1 MTAEPLP
8 SHVSWREVVNRH
20 YGAPLLLVS
29 LGVWLHAA
37 DSLIVATMMPQIVAE
52 IGGEAYVAWSVA
64 LYELGSIVAGAC
76 GALLVLH
83 RGVRI
88 PMMLAALVF
97 AAGCLASAAAPT
109 MPLLLSGRLLQGVG
123 GGGLTALAFIA
134 VATLFPA
141 RLTPRVFG
149 IISVLWGASAFLGPL
164 IGGLFVEYST
174 WRMGFV
180 FFAAQAVG
188 LALWIWLGIRLVERK
203 PAEAGDGSVP
213 IGRLMLLTLGVLMIA
228 YAGIDVT
235 VSRTP
240 ILLVLGLMS
249 LLLFLWQDA
258 RSGMSRLL
266 PKQPFNLRTPVGS
279 ALVMTL
285 TMAVSV
291 MGLGTYGP
299 LLMTIIHG
307 YPAYVAGYVLASVA
321 IGWSVAAIVLSGS
334 PERYDRFFIA
344 IGLVMVFCSVAGLAY
359 AIPNGPLPMIA
370 VFASLEGIGFGTAWT
385 FVLRRAKRLAA
396 EDDVARLSGALPTVS
411 RFGYALGA
419 SVCGILANA
428 AGFSLGGSADQ
439 AARVARVIFIG
450 NLPIALLGL
459 FAMSCFVSLKGK
471 RAEQGE
477 RAGKSS
483 RTAES

>member
-1 MTAEPLP
+1 MTSEPLS
-8 SHVSWREVVNRH
+8 SHVRWREVVNRR

-37 DSLIVATMMPQIVAE
+37 DSLIVATMMPQIVSE

-64 LYELGSIVAGAC
+64 LYELGSIVAGAS
-76 GALLVLH
+76 GALMVMH
-83 RGVRI
+83 KGVRV
-88 PMMLAALVF
+88 PMVLAALIF
-97 AAGCLASAAAPT
+97 AAGCLASAVAPT
-109 MPLLLSGRLLQGVG
+109 MPILLFGRLLQGVG

-141 RLTPRVFG
+141 RLTPRVLG

-164 IGGLFVEYST
+164 IGGVFVEYST
-174 WRMGFV
+174 WRMGFA

-188 LALWIWLGIRLVERK
+188 LALWIWLGIHIAERK
-203 PAEAGDGSVP
+203 TNETQDNSIPF
-213 IGRLMLLTLGVLMIA
+213 GRLMLLTLGVLMIA

-235 VSRTP
+235 LPRTP
-240 ILLVLGLMS
+240 ILLVLGAAS
-249 LLLFLWQDA
+249 LFLFLWRDSI
-258 RSGMSRLL
+258 SGESRLL
-266 PKQPFNLRTPVGS
+266 PNQPFNLRTPVGS

-285 TMAVSV
+285 SLAVSA

-307 YPAYVAGYVLASVA
+307 YPAYLAGYVLASVA
-321 IGWSVAAIVLSGS
+321 IGWSAAAIVLSGS
-334 PERYDRFFIA
+334 PERFDRFFIA
-344 IGLVMVFCSVAGLAY
+344 IGLTMVFCSVAGLAY
-359 AIPNGPLPMIA
+359 AIPNGPLSVIV

-385 FVLRRAKRLAA
+385 FVLRRAKRLAD

-428 AGFSLGGSADQ
+428 AGFSVDNTTEQ
-439 AARVARVIFIG
+439 AAHVARTIFLG
-450 NLPIALLGL
+450 SLPIALLGL
-459 FAMSCFVSLKGK
+459 FAMACFISLK
-471 RAEQGE
+471 AD
-477 RAGKSS
+477 
-483 RTAES
+483 RTARWSQAPSAK

>member
-37 DSLIVATMMPQIVAE
+37 DSLIVATMMPQIVSE

-76 GALLVLH
+76 GALLVM
-83 RGVRI
+83 RKGVRV

-97 AAGCLASAAAPT
+97 AGGCLVSAAAPT
-109 MPLLLSGRLLQGVG
+109 MPILLFGRLLQGVG

-141 RLTPRVFG
+141 RLTPRVLG

-164 IGGLFVEYST
+164 VGGLFVEYST

-180 FFAAQAVG
+180 FFAGQAVG
-188 LALWIWLGIRLVERK
+188 LALWILLGIRITEQK
-203 PAEAGDGSVP
+203 TAETPDPTVP
-213 IGRLMLLTLGVLMIA
+213 FGRLMLLTLGVLMIA

-235 VSRTP
+235 VPRTP
-240 ILLVLGLMS
+240 ILLATGLAF
-249 LLLFLWQDA
+249 LLVFLWQDA
-258 RSGMSRLL
+258 QSAGSRLL
-266 PKQPFNLRTPVGS
+266 PNRPFSLRTPVGS

-285 TMAVSV
+285 TLAVSA

-299 LLMTIIHG
+299 LLMTIIHD

-321 IGWSVAAIVLSGS
+321 IGWSAAAIVLSGS

-344 IGLVMVFCSVAGLAY
+344 AGLSMVFCSVAGLAY
-359 AIPNGPLPMIA
+359 AIPNGPLSVIV

-385 FVLRRAKRLAA
+385 FVLRRARRLAA
-396 EDDVARLSGALPTVS
+396 QDDVARLSGALPTVS

-428 AGFSLGGSADQ
+428 AGFSVDNTAQQ
-439 AARVARVIFIG
+439 AAHVARTVFIG
-450 NLPIALLGL
+450 SLPIALLGL
-459 FAMSCFVSLKGK
+459 FAMACFISM
-471 RAEQGE
+471 
-477 RAGKSS
+477 KSS
-483 RTAES
+483 EPASLPQAPGAK

>member
-1 MTAEPLP
+1 MTAASLS
-8 SHVSWREVVNRH
+8 SHVRWREVVNRR

-37 DSLIVATMMPQIVAE
+37 DSLIVATMMPQIVSE

-64 LYELGSIVAGAC
+64 LYELGSIVAGAS
-76 GALLVLH
+76 GALMVM
-83 RGVRI
+83 RKGVRV
-88 PMMLAALVF
+88 PMIMAAMVF
-97 AAGCLASAAAPT
+97 AAGCLVSAAAPT
-109 MPLLLSGRLLQGVG
+109 MPILLFGRLMQGVG

-141 RLTPRVFG
+141 RLTPRVLG
-149 IISVLWGASAFLGPL
+149 IISVLWGASAFLGPM

-188 LALWIWLGIRLVERK
+188 LALWILLGIRITEQK
-203 PAEAGDGSVP
+203 TDESTDPSVP
-213 IGRLMLLTLGVLMIA
+213 FGRLMLLTLGVLMIA
-228 YAGIDVT
+228 YAGIAVT
-235 VSRTP
+235 VPRTP
-240 ILLVLGLMS
+240 ILLGMGLAC
-249 LLLFLWQDA
+249 LLVFLRQDA
-258 RSGMSRLL
+258 RSAESRLL
-266 PKQPFNLRTPVGS
+266 PNRPFNLRTPVGS

-285 TMAVSV
+285 TLAVSA

-321 IGWSVAAIVLSGS
+321 IGWSAAAIMLSGS

-344 IGLVMVFCSVAGLAY
+344 VGLLMVFCSVAGLAY
-359 AIPNGPLPMIA
+359 AIPHGPLALIGG
-370 VFASLEGIGFGTAWT
+370 FAALEGIGFGTAWT
-385 FVLRRAKRLAA
+385 FVLRRAKRLADQ
-396 EDDVARLSGALPTVS
+396 DDVARLSGALPTVS

-428 AGFSLGGSADQ
+428 AGFSVDGTAAQ
-439 AARVARVIFIG
+439 AAHVARVIFIG

-459 FAMSCFVSLKGK
+459 FAMACFVSLKG
-471 RAEQGE
+471 RPAAQG
-477 RAGKSS
+477 
-483 RTAES
+483 

>member
-8 SHVSWREVVNRH
+8 SHVSWREVVNRY

-37 DSLIVATMMPQIVAE
+37 DSLIVATMMPQIVSE

-76 GALLVLH
+76 GALLVM
-83 RGVRI
+83 RKGVRV
-88 PMMLAALVF
+88 PMMLAAVLF
-97 AAGCLASAAAPT
+97 AAGCLVSAAAPT
-109 MPLLLSGRLLQGVG
+109 MPLLLFGRLLQGVG

-164 IGGLFVEYST
+164 IGGVFVEYST

-188 LALWIWLGIRLVERK
+188 LALWIWLGIHITERK
-203 PAEAGDGSVP
+203 AVEAADTSVP
-213 IGRLMLLTLGVLMIA
+213 FGRLTLLTLGVLMIA

-235 VSRTP
+235 LPRTP
-240 ILLVLGLMS
+240 ILLVLGLLC
-249 LLLFLWQDA
+249 LLVFLWRDA
-258 RSGMSRLL
+258 GSGGSRLL
-266 PKQPFNLRTPVGS
+266 PQKPFNLRTPVGS

-285 TMAVSV
+285 TLAISA
-291 MGLGTYGP
+291 MGLATYGP

-321 IGWSVAAIVLSGS
+321 IGWSTAAIVLSGS

-344 IGLVMVFCSVAGLAY
+344 LGLSMVFCSVAGLAY
-359 AIPNGPLPMIA
+359 AIPLGPLPLIGG
-370 VFASLEGIGFGTAWT
+370 FAALEGIGFGTAWT
-385 FVLRRAKRLAA
+385 FVLRRARRLADP
-396 EDDVARLSGALPTVS
+396 DDVARLSGALPTVS

-428 AGFSLGGSADQ
+428 AGFSLNGSVDQ
-439 AARVARVIFIG
+439 AAHVARVIFLG

-459 FAMSCFVSLKGK
+459 FAMACFVSLKGK
-471 RAEQGE
+471 RADQ
-477 RAGKSS
+477 
-483 RTAES
+483 

>member
-1 MTAEPLP
+1 MTAASLS
-8 SHVSWREVVNRH
+8 SHVRWREVVNRR

-37 DSLIVATMMPQIVAE
+37 DSLIVATMMPQIVSE

-64 LYELGSIVAGAC
+64 LYELGSIVAGAS
-76 GALLVLH
+76 GALMVMR
-83 RGVRI
+83 RGVRV
-88 PMMLAALVF
+88 PMILAAMVF
-97 AAGCLASAAAPT
+97 AAGCLVSAAAST
-109 MPLLLSGRLLQGVG
+109 MPILLFGRLFQGVG

-141 RLTPRVFG
+141 RLTPRVLG

-180 FFAAQAVG
+180 FFGGQAVG
-188 LALWIWLGIRLVERK
+188 LALWILLGIRITEQK
-203 PAEAGDGSVP
+203 TDEATDPSVP
-213 IGRLMLLTLGVLMIA
+213 FGRLMLLTLGVLMIA
-228 YAGIDVT
+228 YAGIAVT
-235 VSRTP
+235 VPRTP
-240 ILLVLGLMS
+240 ILLVMGLAC
-249 LLLFLWQDA
+249 LLVFLWQDA
-258 RSGMSRLL
+258 RSAESRLL
-266 PKQPFNLRTPVGS
+266 PNRPFNLRTPVGS

-285 TMAVSV
+285 TLAVSA

-321 IGWSVAAIVLSGS
+321 IGWSAAAIVLSGS

-344 IGLVMVFCSVAGLAY
+344 IGLTMVFCSVAGLAY
-359 AIPNGPLPMIA
+359 AIPNGPLSAIV

-385 FVLRRAKRLAA
+385 FVLRRAKRLAD

-428 AGFSLGGSADQ
+428 AGFAVDNTAEQ
-439 AARVARVIFIG
+439 AAHVARTIFIG

-459 FAMSCFVSLKGK
+459 FAMACFVSLQRK
-471 RAEQGE
+471 RADQG
-477 RAGKSS
+477 
-483 RTAES
+483 